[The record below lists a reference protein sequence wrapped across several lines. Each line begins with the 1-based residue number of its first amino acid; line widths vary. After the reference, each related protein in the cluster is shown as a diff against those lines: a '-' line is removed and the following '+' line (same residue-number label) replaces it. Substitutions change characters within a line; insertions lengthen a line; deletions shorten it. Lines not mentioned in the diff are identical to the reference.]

1 MTCEDAV
8 LERLVLH
15 KVGNKAN
22 GELLSLSSAPYI
34 LNNDISSLLLKYF
47 TTPFKGSQYYVFSND
62 ADVGFNGM
70 YNCICN
76 IFDDPKTNL
85 YEASCNIAQHLYDVS
100 IHPNIKSG
108 ELYVTYMTQC
118 YLDGEIVD
126 AIGIF
131 KSENKETYLK
141 VFPQGDNFDIEQD
154 NGININKLD
163 KGCIVFNK
171 DREDGFVVAVVDN
184 VSKGNEAVYW
194 IDDFLSLRQRR
205 DSFFQTENMLSLC
218 KNIVVDYLPQE
229 YEMTK
234 ADQAEILNKTSAY
247 FKENKNFDTETFS
260 DKVMENDDLKD
271 KFRLYKGIYEKEYEM
286 NLDDSFIL
294 NEEALKK
301 ASRYLRS
308 VIKLDKNFTIY
319 IHGKRD
325 RVEIGEDEEKGLR
338 YYKFYFEKEA

>member
-100 IHPNIKSG
+100 VHPNIKSG

-194 IDDFLSLRQRR
+194 IDDFLSLRQRQ

-218 KNIVVDYLPQE
+218 KNFVVDYLPQE

-271 KFRLYKGIYEKEYEM
+271 KFKLYKGAYEKEYEM